1 MQARNSKKVDFNNL
15 KFDFYETE
23 WMFLSQ
29 YKDGKWDKGKLVP
42 FQSLELSPAACILN
56 YGQGIFEGLKALRA
70 RDGRISLFRPMNNAM
85 RFEKSAKRLVMP
97 PYNKKQFVETIKKV
111 VMANKEYIPPYE
123 TRGSLYIRPLLLG
136 SGPVLGIAPANE
148 YLFVVFCSPVGPYFP
163 DGFKPLNLLISEKYT
178 RASPGGTGSAK
189 TCSNYARTM
198 RPALEGKQQ
207 GCDQIIYLDSV
218 YNQYITEVGAANFC
232 AIIDDTLV
240 TPRFDG
246 TILEGIT
253 LDSVFQIAAQ
263 KLGIKTEQRDISY
276 MELFDDQCSELFCTG
291 TAAVIT
297 PIGSIKYKDTIKTYN
312 DGKPGPVTQKLYK
325 TLTKIQRLEL
335 QDDFGW
341 TMVL

>member
-1 MQARNSKKVDFNNL
+1 MQATNSKQIDFNNL
-15 KFDFYETE
+15 KFDFYETD
-23 WMFLSQ
+23 WMFLSH
-29 YKDGKWDKGKLVP
+29 YKDGKWDKGDLVP
-42 FQSLELSPAACILN
+42 FQSLKLSPAACILN

-70 RDGRISLFRPMNNAM
+70 EDGRISLFRPMKNAI

-97 PYNKKQFVETIKKV
+97 PYEKKQFVETIKKV
-111 VMANKEYIPPYE
+111 VLANERFIPPYE
-123 TRGSLYIRPLLLG
+123 TGGSLYIRPLLLG
-136 SGPVLGIAPANE
+136 SGAVLGIGPANE

-163 DGFKPLNLLISEKYT
+163 DGFKPINLLISEKYT
-178 RASPGGTGSAK
+178 RASPGGTGSTK

-198 RPALEGKQQ
+198 RPALEGKKQ
-207 GCDQIIYLDSV
+207 GYDQIIYLDSV
-218 YNQYITEVGAANFC
+218 YHRYITEVGAANFC

-253 LDSVFQIAAQ
+253 LESVLHITGQN
-263 KLGIKTEQRDISY
+263 LGMNIEQRDISY
-276 MELFDDQCSELFCTG
+276 EELFDDQCSELFCTG

-297 PIGSIKYKDTIKTYN
+297 PIGSIKYKDKMKTYN
-312 DGKPGPVTQKLYK
+312 DGKAGLITQKLYN

-335 QDDFGW
+335 PDEFGW